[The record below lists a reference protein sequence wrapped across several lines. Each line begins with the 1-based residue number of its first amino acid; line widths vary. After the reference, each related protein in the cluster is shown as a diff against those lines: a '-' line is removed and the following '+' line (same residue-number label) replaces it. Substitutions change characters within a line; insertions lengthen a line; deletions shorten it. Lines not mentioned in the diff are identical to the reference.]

1 MQLKQ
6 KYIITKEERA
16 IIFSELMNHKDFKH
30 FDPIRAGFVWFEYD
44 STLQKV
50 IPRVYG
56 NSVSLNLKSNEELD
70 VPIIKKEICG
80 FLPYEL

>member
-30 FDPIRAGFVWFEYD
+30 FDPIRAGFVWFKYNPTEYMI
-44 STLQKV
+44 V
-50 IPRVYG
+50 PRVYG
-56 NSVSLNLKSNEELD
+56 KSISLNLESDKEQDEK
-70 VPIIKKEICG
+70 IIKKEILG
-80 FLPYEL
+80 YLPYEL